1 MFLFSVFEEVCVLE
15 LSLDATQKIMLAAL
29 GLARPGARKAT
40 KKDVVETIRQMHL
53 LQIDTISVVERSHY
67 FVLWSRLGDYPLA
80 WLDELLAEG
89 QLFEYWSHAAC
100 MLPVKDYPLYRHR
113 MLTREYYS
121 RWIADHQDEV
131 DKLLAYVREN
141 GPVRSADFERPEGRK
156 GAGWWDWKPEK
167 VTLEILFGA
176 GILAVAK
183 RQGFQRFYDLQERV
197 FPDWDDAKRLAE
209 AEIELAFTRKAT
221 QAMGVAQPA
230 WITNYFYRWQKK
242 NTLNALKVLLETGEI
257 EEVKVEGWKQPGY
270 AHRDNLPVIEAI
282 LAGKGN
288 FDFERTTLL
297 SPFDPLISERERAL
311 TTFGFDYKIEC
322 YTPEAKRR
330 YGYFTLPILH
340 KGQLV
345 GRLDAKAYRKEKV
358 FEVKKLH
365 LEPGVAITDELA
377 QALVETFQR
386 CADWHKTPEVVVRW
400 SDPPGLVEKLTGILA
415 DRAKTAV

>member
-1 MFLFSVFEEVCVLE
+1 LFEEISVLE
-15 LSLDATQKIMLAAL
+15 LSQNSAQRIMLAAL
-29 GLARPGARKAT
+29 GLAQPDHKKAT
-40 KKDVVETIRQMHL
+40 KKDVLDAIRQMHL

-80 WLDELLAEG
+80 WVDELLAEG

-100 MLPVKDYPLYRHR
+100 MLPVEDYPLYRHR
-113 MLTREYYS
+113 MRTREHYA
-121 RWIADHQDEV
+121 RWMAEHQDEV
-131 DKLLAYVREN
+131 EKILAYVREN

-197 FPDWDDAKRLAE
+197 FPDWDDAKMRAE
-209 AEIELAFTRKAT
+209 AEIEPAFVRKAT
-221 QAMGVAQPA
+221 LAMGVAQLP

-242 NTLNALKVLLETGEI
+242 NTLTALKGLLESGEI
-257 EEVKVEGWKQPGY
+257 EEVKVEGWDKPGY
-270 AHRDNLPVIEAI
+270 INRDNLPVVKAI
-282 LAGKGN
+282 ADGKGK

-297 SPFDPLISERERAL
+297 SPFDPLISDRDRAL
-311 TTFGFDYKIEC
+311 TLFGFDYKIEC

-330 YGYFTLPILH
+330 YGYFTLPVLH

-345 GRLDAKAYRKEKV
+345 GRIDAKAYRKEKI

-365 LEPGVAITDELA
+365 LEPGVAVTDELS
-377 QALVETFQR
+377 QALTETFQK
-386 CADWHKTPEVVVRW
+386 CADWHKTPQVVVRW
-400 SDPPGLVEKLTGILA
+400 SDPPELAGIITGMLAGRVE
-415 DRAKTAV
+415 TAV